1 MNTADDQGEKLYTQ
15 VLKDAKNDPNIVGLI
30 LTAGRGKGL
39 ASERSDY
46 DVLIVVEDGKANE
59 YKEKFKKLKIINI
72 FDPIVMSLTE
82 FKGYAEIGSESEWD
96 RYNFAHIKAQ
106 IDKGVIQELIDSKGI
121 IPSNKIK
128 EITEKN
134 LDGYINSYYRSIKNH
149 RDGNF
154 IASHLDAAESIPC
167 LLIMLFAMNGRV
179 KPYNKYLEWELA
191 NYPLK
196 ITSWTVKNL
205 MLIIKTVVATGDIKV
220 QKKLFKSVKELFY
233 KNGFTKSIDGWK
245 DYYLG

>member
-1 MNTADDQGEKLYTQ
+1 MNTISSQGEKLYKQ
-15 VLKDAKNDPNIVGLI
+15 VLEDAKNDPNIVGLV

-39 ASERSDY
+39 ATEHSDY
-46 DVLIVVEDGKANE
+46 DVLIVVTDVKTDE
-59 YKEKFKKLKIINI
+59 YKKRFKKLKIINI
-72 FDPIVMSLTE
+72 FDLNVISLTE
-82 FKGYAEIGSESEWD
+82 FKGHAEVGSETEWD

-106 IDKGVIQELIDSKGI
+106 IDKGGIQKLIDSKGI

-128 EITEKN
+128 KITENN
-134 LDGYINSYYRSIKNH
+134 LDGYINLYYRSIKNH

-167 LLIMLFAMNGRV
+167 LLVALFAMNGRA

-196 ITSWTVKNL
+196 ITSWTVKDF
-205 MLIIKTVVATGDIKV
+205 MSKVKTVVATGDIEV

-233 KNGFTKSIDGWK
+233 KNGFTKSIDGWR

>member
-1 MNTADDQGEKLYTQ
+1 MKTTGNQGKKLYKR
-15 VLKDAKNDPNIVGLI
+15 VLNDAKNDPNIMGLI

-39 ASERSDY
+39 VTEHSDY
-46 DVLIVVEDGKANE
+46 DVLMVVKNEKAKK
-59 YKEKFKKLKIINI
+59 YKEKFKKLKIINV
-72 FDPIVMSLTE
+72 FDLNIMSLTE
-82 FKGYAEIGSESEWD
+82 FKHYAEVGSETEWD
-96 RYNFAHIKAQ
+96 RYNFAHIKAR
-106 IDKGVIQELIDSKGI
+106 IDKGGIQELIDSKGI

-128 EITEKN
+128 KFTEKN
-134 LDGYINSYYRSIKNH
+134 LDGYINLYYRSIKNH

-167 LLIMLFAMNGRV
+167 LLIALFAMNGRV
-179 KPYNKYLEWELA
+179 KPYNKYLEWELT

-196 ITSWTVKNL
+196 ITSWTAEDFIS
-205 MLIIKTVVATGDIKV
+205 MIKTIVATGDIKV

-233 KNGFTKSIDGWK
+233 KNGFIESIDGWK